1 MDSILCQKNPRT
13 DLPQE
18 LQSIL
23 TTHLIFQS
31 IITSFF
37 TYSNN
42 DPTFEFTLSL
52 FLLFLM
58 PLKCIFF
65 ILLCTDDRRLKDLF
79 INLLNFQKTQI
90 QKKANCTI
98 FKAHLL
104 QKTQITVMH
113 YFTRFILNLSIHPF
127 GYHGAIFYTV
137 LDTKLFIAVF
147 LKLASPT
154 GNGLCMF
161 WSTSTRTPCI

>member
-1 MDSILCQKNPRT
+1 MDRILCQKNPRT

-52 FLLFLM
+52 LLLFLM
-58 PLKCIFF
+58 PLKWNFL
-65 ILLCTDDRRLKDLF
+65 ILLCTDDRRLKDSF
-79 INLLNFQKTQI
+79 INLLKIQKTQI
-90 QKKANCTI
+90 QKKANCRI
-98 FKAHLL
+98 FKDHLL
-104 QKTQITVMH
+104 QKTQIAVMH
-113 YFTRFILNLSIHPF
+113 YFTRFNLNLSIHPF
-127 GYHGAIFYTV
+127 GYHGAIFYIV
-137 LDTKLFIAVF
+137 IHTKLFIAIF
-147 LKLASPT
+147 LKQVSPT

>member
-1 MDSILCQKNPRT
+1 MLEK
-13 DLPQE
+13 PQNR
-18 LQSIL
+18 L
-23 TTHLIFQS
+23 TTR
-31 IITSFF
+31 TSKHPYNTFNFSEHYHKFF

-79 INLLNFQKTQI
+79 INLLKIQKTQI
-90 QKKANCTI
+90 QKKANCRI
-98 FKAHLL
+98 FKDHLL
-104 QKTQITVMH
+104 QKTQIAVMH
-113 YFTRFILNLSIHPF
+113 YFTRFNLNLSIHPF

-137 LDTKLFIAVF
+137 IHTKLFIAIF
-147 LKLASPT
+147 LK
-154 GNGLCMF
+154 
-161 WSTSTRTPCI
+161 